1 MSNVGLYDD
10 IANKPVRVMVGYH
23 PSTGVKLRISKKT
36 GKILYKKGGRKFK
49 RVVRGKRRRLGL
61 KDTPGNLAHKVTY

>member
-1 MSNVGLYDD
+1 
-10 IANKPVRVMVGYH
+10 MVGYH

-61 KDTPGNLAHKVTY
+61 KDTPGNLAHKITY